1 NIYFNNV
8 RSFTLRYSY
17 SHGAKVGHEVKSR
30 ALTNYIL
37 YNRIT
42 DEQGGTA
49 SYGIDLPNGGTAYI
63 IGNLIQKSAQ
73 SGNSSMIAFAAEGGS
88 NPTQQLYVVNNT
100 MVSDYAGGTFVRVFN
115 NPTAS
120 RIINNIFRGTGN
132 PLAGPGTLTSNL
144 TGTDPK
150 FVNQAGFDY
159 HLQPGSPAIDKGTN
173 PGTSSSGFSLTPVS
187 QYVHPA

>member
-1 NIYFNNV
+1 MYLNDV

-63 IGNLIQKSAQ
+63 IGNIMQKSAQ
-73 SGNSSMIAFAAEGGS
+73 SGNSARIAFAAEGGS
-88 NPTQQLYVVNNT
+88 NPAQQLYVVNNT
-100 MVSDYAGGTFVRVFN
+100 MVSDYTGGTFVRIFN
-115 NPTAS
+115 TPT
-120 RIINNIFRGTGN
+120 
-132 PLAGPGTLTSNL
+132 
-144 TGTDPK
+144 
-150 FVNQAGFDY
+150 
-159 HLQPGSPAIDKGTN
+159 
-173 PGTSSSGFSLTPVS
+173 
-187 QYVHPA
+187 